1 MSGGS
6 DMAHNHDEVLA
17 KVRAE
22 MPEAELLGR
31 LGDLFK
37 VFGEPTRIK
46 ILYSLFE
53 AELCVCAIAELLE
66 MEQSAI
72 SHQLKVLKN
81 ARLVKSRREGKTVF
95 YSLADD
101 HVELIIAQGY
111 NHITEGEQTVK
122 KTFRM
127 EDLDCAHCAAK
138 MEDGIRKLSGVE
150 EVSVNF
156 LAQKM
161 IIEADE
167 ERFDDIMKQATRV
180 VKKVDPNCRI
190 IF

>member
-1 MSGGS
+1 
-6 DMAHNHDEVLA
+6 MAHNHEETLA
-17 KVRAE
+17 AVRAE
-22 MPEAELLGR
+22 MPTDELLGR
-31 LGDLFK
+31 LGELFK
-37 VFGEPTRIK
+37 VFGDPTRIK

-53 AELCVCAIAELLE
+53 SELCVCAIAELLE

-72 SHQLKVLKN
+72 SHQLRVLKN
-81 ARLVKSRREGKTVF
+81 ARLVKSRKEGKTVF
-95 YSLADD
+95 YSLDDD
-101 HVELIIAQGY
+101 HVGLIIAQGY
-111 NHITEGEQTVK
+111 NHITEGDRTVK

-138 MEDGIRKLSGVE
+138 MEDGIRKLDGVH
-150 EVSVNF
+150 EVAVNF

-167 ERFDDIMKQATRV
+167 ERLDDIMKQAAKV

>member
-1 MSGGS
+1 MS
-6 DMAHNHDEVLA
+6 HNHEATLA
-17 KVRAE
+17 AVRADL
-22 MPEAELLGR
+22 PADALLCK
-31 LGDLFK
+31 LGNFFK
-37 VFGEPTRIK
+37 VFGDPTRIK

-53 AELCVCAIAELLE
+53 SELCVCAIAELLE

-72 SHQLKVLKN
+72 SHQLKVLKDAN
-81 ARLVKSRREGKTVF
+81 LVCSRREGKTVF

-101 HVELIIAQGY
+101 HVNLIIAQGF
-111 NHITEGEQTVK
+111 NHITEGERTVRK
-122 KTFRM
+122 KFMM

-138 MEDGIRKLSGVE
+138 MEESIRKLEGVK
-150 EVSVNF
+150 EVSINF

-167 ERFDDIMKQATRV
+167 DRLDDIMKQAQRL
-180 VKKVDPNCRI
+180 VKKVDPNCSI

>member
-1 MSGGS
+1 
-6 DMAHNHDEVLA
+6 MAHNHDEVLA

-167 ERFDDIMKQATRV
+167 ERFDDIMKQAARV
-180 VKKVDPNCRI
+180 IKKVDPNCRI